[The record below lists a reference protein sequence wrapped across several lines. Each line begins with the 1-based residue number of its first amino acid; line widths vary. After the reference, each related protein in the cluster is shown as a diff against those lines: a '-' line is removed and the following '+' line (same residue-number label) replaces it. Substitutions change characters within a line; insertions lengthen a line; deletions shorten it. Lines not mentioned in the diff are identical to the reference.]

1 MSGSDEEVKSKERT
15 VLRVGD
21 AEVELT
27 FDDAK
32 AIQKALL
39 DYLEQSS
46 YEDRDELLKWSDPAF
61 IDGDGTLRVGLWV
74 LGADAK
80 QMFLRFREPPGQ
92 FAGKAHKAILART
105 DGTWKVTDLMTER
118 IRVRR

>member
-1 MSGSDEEVKSKERT
+1 MNGEGKVESLERT

-21 AEVELT
+21 HDVELT

-32 AIQKALL
+32 AIQKVLL
-39 DYLEQSS
+39 DYLKQSS

-92 FAGKAHKAILART
+92 FAGKAHKAILAKT
-105 DGTWKVTDLMTER
+105 DGTWTVTDLMTER